1 MSRCGASPL
10 RAVSLCPTGTSLIG
24 ASHDHLGGPRGRRP
38 ARPLGRRADNP
49 WFVRARAS
57 GTGRIRAGGIER
69 DVTFI
74 DAPADAHSAIDAA
87 YHAKYD
93 QYEPQIVGSVVGD
106 HARDVTTPRPVTPIR
121 AWGTAPQPTVRELAA
136 KWETA

>member
-1 MSRCGASPL
+1 MTIW
-10 RAVSLCPTGTSLIG
+10 AVRVGDDLHVRSADG
-24 ASHDHLGGPRGRRP
+24 
-38 ARPLGRRADNP
+38 ADNP

-87 YHAKYD
+87 
-93 QYEPQIVGSVVGD
+93 
-106 HARDVTTPRPVTPIR
+106 
-121 AWGTAPQPTVRELAA
+121 
-136 KWETA
+136 